1 MSIDLNGRCLG
12 CMNMLPHPQAACPNC
27 GWSRQTD
34 QNNVGQ
40 LEQGTNLKN
49 PTTGNQYL
57 IGKTV
62 GQGGFGI
69 VYTAWDVTGNRK
81 VAIKEYFPKNCAG
94 RTHSNTVVLTTNSQ
108 SDKEFFDRQ
117 KKRFR
122 QEAEKMQM
130 FRDNNNVVTVLDFF
144 DENNTS
150 YIVMEFIE
158 GQTFAQV
165 LNNVPNQRLTLQT
178 VLANF
183 QPIIDILEKIHHT
196 QWTDDNGQVH
206 PGIIHRDIS
215 PENIM
220 YASDGT
226 VKLLDFGAARV
237 SNPDPNSRLTIAL
250 KHGYAPYEQYLTT
263 GTAAMQGS
271 WTDVYALA
279 ATIYRAI
286 TGEIPPS
293 AIDRWSNVA
302 TIKLPSSF
310 GIEIT
315 PEQEQVLLKG
325 LAINYQ
331 NRYQSVSQF
340 YNELVFAGNVKQINN
355 GGGQI
360 NNGGGQINNGGGQIN
375 NGGGQINNGGGQIN
389 NGGGQINN
397 GGEQINNGGII
408 TNSTSKGSW
417 AVATVAALFAIFS
430 FGGMNTNKTELDNL
444 KNQIQTEQKQMERYQ
459 NFAADYG
466 YASSSYYAD
475 KAIVFVNK
483 NSEVKLPIYCDLL
496 SGELKATLNRID
508 GENIITAKWEGN
520 FNENH
525 KTNVI
530 ITAKDRAGYSTLR
543 FTNEANSDSFDVLVV
558 VQ

>member
-1 MSIDLNGRCLG
+1 MNVNNLCLG
-12 CMNMLPHPQAACPNC
+12 CMNTLTNPRAACPHC
-27 GWSRQTD
+27 GWSRRTS
-34 QNNVGQ
+34 QNHLQQ
-40 LEQGTNLKN
+40 LPQGITLTN
-49 PTTGNQYL
+49 PTNGKQYL

-69 VYTAWDVTGNRK
+69 VYTAWDVIGNRK
-81 VAIKEYFPKNCAG
+81 VAIKEYFPRQYVG
-94 RTHSNTVVLTTNSQ
+94 RDRSNTVVLTTNSR

-117 KKRFR
+117 KRRFI

-130 FRDNNNVVTVLDFF
+130 FHDSNSVVNVFEVFET
-144 DENNTS
+144 NNTA

-165 LNNVPNQRLTLQT
+165 LNHVPNQRLSLQT

-183 QPIIDILEKIHHT
+183 QPIINILEKIHHT

-340 YNELVFAGNVKQINN
+340 YNELVFAGNGK
-355 GGGQI
+355 QI

-430 FGGMNTNKTELDNL
+430 FGGMNTNKTEL
-444 KNQIQTEQKQMERYQ
+444 EQKQMERYQ